1 MDTKSIKLHLGISA
15 VVVIFAAIVYGGAPK
30 TLLPIFFDFR
40 LENLE
45 LKNIFR
51 GIMGLYIAFAC
62 YWIWALKQPKYW
74 KGATLCNVIFMGG
87 LAFGRIISLIVDGV
101 SIQYTVNMLLEFFMM
116 VWGIY
121 NLKRVLNS

>member
-1 MDTKSIKLHLGISA
+1 MNTIAIKLHLGISA
-15 VVVIFAAIVYGGAPK
+15 LVVIFAAIVYGGAPK

-51 GIMGLYIAFAC
+51 AIMGLYIAFAC
-62 YWIWALKQPKYW
+62 YWLWALKQPKYW
-74 KGATLCNVIFMGG
+74 KGATLSNILFMGG
-87 LAFGRIISLIVDGV
+87 LALGRLLSLIIDGV
-101 SIQYTVNMLLEFFMM
+101 SVQYTIGMLLEFFMM

-121 NLKRVLNS
+121 NLKRLN